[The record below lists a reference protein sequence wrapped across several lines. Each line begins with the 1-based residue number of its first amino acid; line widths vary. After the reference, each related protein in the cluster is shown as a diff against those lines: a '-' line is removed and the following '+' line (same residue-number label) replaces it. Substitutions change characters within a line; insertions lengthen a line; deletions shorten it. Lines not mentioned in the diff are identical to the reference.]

1 MFLGWRDGLR
11 VGETFPRSMA
21 EVTTRQKEII
31 YSSRTRDNTT
41 RFTASQK
48 VRHAVE
54 SLLKKLPEEM
64 KDCPEA
70 KILNSFGDQKV
81 YSLVHLIYRAKQYE
95 GNSKDYEFS
104 RRSMEEH
111 WRSGY
116 NDTVRTLRHPEAIA
130 RPGNAE
136 GISIFDIAE
145 HGGE

>member
-1 MFLGWRDGLR
+1 MLQFGPRQDTLAFQVDLWSARGQ
-11 VGETFPRSMA
+11 FPRSMA

-70 KILNSFGDQKV
+70 EILRFV
-81 YSLVHLIYRAKQYE
+81 
-95 GNSKDYEFS
+95 
-104 RRSMEEH
+104 RRSESLQH
-111 WRSGY
+111 RPS
-116 NDTVRTLRHPEAIA
+116 DLSRQAI
-130 RPGNAE
+130 
-136 GISIFDIAE
+136 
-145 HGGE
+145 